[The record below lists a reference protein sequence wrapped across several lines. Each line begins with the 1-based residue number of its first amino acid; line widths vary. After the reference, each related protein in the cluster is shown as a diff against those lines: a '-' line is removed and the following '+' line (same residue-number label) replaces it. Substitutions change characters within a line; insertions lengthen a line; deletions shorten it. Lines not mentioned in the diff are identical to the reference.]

1 MPPGLPPTSGT
12 RDLSRRTGR
21 GPDAGLKF
29 HAAGLG
35 CVALRTEVRVPI
47 VGIGHGGAGAIPEC
61 ARWRDSGAVGF
72 LPGGSA
78 AERNGTKPALA
89 TRRGRNQRLLPPAL
103 LSCHIM
109 PNDMLSATTRTSVVM

>member
-47 VGIGHGGAGAIPEC
+47 VGIGHGGAAAIPEC
-61 ARWRDSGAVGF
+61 APPLAPPGCIHA
-72 LPGGSA
+72 LPPRRPHEVA
-78 AERNGTKPALA
+78 KLLRQ
-89 TRRGRNQRLLPPAL
+89 RRGKRSRAAYPLP
-103 LSCHIM
+103 
-109 PNDMLSATTRTSVVM
+109 